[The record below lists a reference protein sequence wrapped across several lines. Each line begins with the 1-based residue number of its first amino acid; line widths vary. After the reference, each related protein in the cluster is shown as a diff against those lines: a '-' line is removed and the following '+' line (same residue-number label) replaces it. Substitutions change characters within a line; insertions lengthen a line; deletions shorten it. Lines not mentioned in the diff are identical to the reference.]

1 MRNATYGFKLSS
13 GGLLASEQFLA
24 LTTSLF
30 TMANKMATALTGLHD
45 NCAK

>member
-1 MRNATYGFKLSS
+1 MRNATYSFKLSS

-30 TMANKMATALTGLHD
+30 THMVKALTLILDIHHGQ
-45 NCAK
+45 